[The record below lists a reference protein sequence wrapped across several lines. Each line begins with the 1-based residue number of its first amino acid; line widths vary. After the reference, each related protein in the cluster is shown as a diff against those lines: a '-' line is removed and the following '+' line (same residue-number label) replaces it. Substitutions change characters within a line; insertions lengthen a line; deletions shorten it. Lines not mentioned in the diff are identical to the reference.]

1 MNVAPFIPIVNSLK
15 PVDAR
20 GRTDGPGRSG
30 KTCRRTP
37 ALEASQ
43 RRLLTS
49 GSEQALAER
58 AGFDKPLK
66 PQMRYMLKKVAAI
79 CEAAGTSLENVVRRA
94 CFHDRGDSFA
104 EGMDEWATHFPSLKP
119 VSTTIIVGLTS
130 YPARTPSWT

>member
-1 MNVAPFIPIVNSLK
+1 MRGAVRTAGAIRQNVSQNAS
-15 PVDAR
+15 
-20 GRTDGPGRSG
+20 
-30 KTCRRTP
+30 
-37 ALEASQ
+37 LEASQ

-58 AGFDKPLK
+58 AGFAKPLK

-104 EGMDEWATHFPSLKP
+104 EGMDEWATHFPGLKP

-130 YPARTPSWT
+130 YPARTLSWT